1 MHNCEHLK
9 NAYDL
14 ETSENENILKAWT
27 KLERCIALSKV
38 LWDNKL
44 ALHWKEN
51 LNLQQNRATSLDI

>member
-14 ETSENENILKAWT
+14 ETSENENILKDWT
-27 KLERCIALSKV
+27 KLKRCIALSKV

-44 ALHWKEN
+44 HYIERKIKICNKTEPPA
-51 LNLQQNRATSLDI
+51 